1 MAVPND
7 YFQFKQFLVRQD
19 RCAMK
24 VCTDSCLLGAWAGVS
39 QAQTI
44 LDIGTGTGLLALM
57 AAQRS
62 QARLL
67 ALEIDARAAAQAR
80 ENVAASPW
88 ASRIQVVNQSL
99 QDFGKVNEQ
108 LFEVILCNP
117 PFYAASHKSP
127 DQARNVA
134 MHSHEL
140 SFQEITGFCERFLH
154 PAGTLYMLLP
164 PAESRQFESL
174 AAAHHLLVRERLL
187 VHTKAGGK
195 HIRTIQ
201 ALGRQVPAT
210 VAESH
215 LAIRQPDNTYTDAFR
230 QLLQDYYLIF

>member
-1 MAVPND
+1 VPND
-7 YFQFKQFLVRQD
+7 YFQFKQFLIRQHQ
-19 RCAMK
+19 CAMK
-24 VCTDSCLLGAWAGVS
+24 VCTDSCLLGAYAHVS
-39 QAQTI
+39 QAQSL

-62 QARLL
+62 PARIL
-67 ALEIDARAAAQAR
+67 ALEIDAQAAAQAR

-88 ASRIQVVNQSL
+88 ADRIQVANQSL
-99 QDFGKVNEQ
+99 QDFEKANEQ

-140 SFQEITGFCERFLH
+140 SFQEIIAFCQRFLH
-154 PAGTLYMLLP
+154 PQGTLYMLLP
-164 PAESRQFESL
+164 PAESRQFASL
-174 AAAHHLLVRERLL
+174 AAGSHLFVRERLL

-201 ALGRQVPAT
+201 ALGHQARAT
-210 VAESH
+210 AAESH
-215 LAIRQPDNTYTDAFR
+215 LAIRQPDNAYTDAFR